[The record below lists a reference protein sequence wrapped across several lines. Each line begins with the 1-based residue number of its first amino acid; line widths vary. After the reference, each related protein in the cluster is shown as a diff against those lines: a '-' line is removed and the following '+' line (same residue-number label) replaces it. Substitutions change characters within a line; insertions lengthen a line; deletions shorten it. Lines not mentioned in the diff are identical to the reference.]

1 MSKFTLHI
9 PCKKFVGGYLVD
21 NGYKKCIDAMAQKLA
36 DIDVHGWY
44 ILDAIGYYKGRA
56 YDEKLMVV
64 FYSGDEVEDVFRQTC
79 RELDKELDQEAY
91 AYEKDNELV
100 VFGI

>member
-9 PCKKFVGGYLVD
+9 PCKKYVDGQLLD
-21 NGYKKCIDAMAQKLA
+21 NGYKKCIDSIAQKLA
-36 DIDVHGWY
+36 DIGVYGCY
-44 ILDAIGYYKGRA
+44 ILEAQGYYKGRD

-64 FYSGDEVEDVFRQTC
+64 FHSGDEVADAFRQTC
-79 RELDKELDQEAY
+79 RELDKELGQEVY

-100 VFGI
+100 VFGV

>member
-9 PCKKFVGGYLVD
+9 PCKKYVGGHLVD
-21 NGYKKCIDAMAQKLA
+21 NGYKKCINAMAQKLA
-36 DIDVHGWY
+36 DIGVYGWY
-44 ILDAIGYYKGRA
+44 MLDAQGYYKSRT

-64 FYSGDEVEDVFRQTC
+64 FCSGDEVADAFRQTC
-79 RELDKELDQEAY
+79 RELDKELGQEVY

-100 VFGI
+100 VFSV